1 MADRPDD
8 LDDLAVRL
16 RAAEALGRSDT
27 IIRLFNFLL
36 KRSKEGA
43 APKEIEVAEA
53 VFGRRV
59 SFDIAQD
66 STVRVNVHRLRKK
79 LDDYYAGPG
88 RAEPFRLTVPKG
100 EYRLVAAAGAPAEEI
115 APLSRR
121 WSTTRL
127 VLTGVAILLGLNLV
141 MGIAWWFRE
150 DEAGFAF
157 ARHAPAWKA
166 ILNDKRPI
174 TLVVGDYFIFGEM
187 DDHMEVSRLV
197 REYEIHSSEDLAD
210 YMMNNPDKGRR
221 YTDLNLYYVPTSV
234 APALRS
240 IMPILAT
247 TPAERERIQVITAS
261 QLTADMMKH
270 NDIIY
275 VGYFSGL
282 GLLRDQVFSGS
293 RYRVGDTYDELVDQ
307 KTGKNYV
314 SQEGGPEGSE
324 THRDYGYFSNFI
336 GTNGNRII
344 IIAGTRD
351 IGVVQTAEMVAGND
365 TLHEQSVKASG
376 MKSFEALYEVQ
387 GIDRV
392 NLRGRLLDLSP
403 VRSAEAWDVKN
414 PPRFPR
420 T

>member
-8 LDDLAVRL
+8 LDELAVRL
-16 RAAEALGRSDT
+16 RAADALGRSDT
-27 IIRLFNFLL
+27 INRLFNFLL
-36 KRSKEGA
+36 ERSKEGA

-79 LDDYYAGPG
+79 LDDYYTGPG
-88 RAEPFRLTVPKG
+88 RTEPFRLAVPKG
-100 EYRLVAAAGAPAEEI
+100 EYRLVAVAGAPPEQTT
-115 APLSRR
+115 PLSRR

-127 VLTGVAILLGLNLV
+127 VLTGVAILLGLNLLLGV
-141 MGIAWWFRE
+141 AWWIRD
-150 DEAGFAF
+150 DEEGFAF
-157 ARHAPAWKA
+157 ARHAPAWNA

-197 REYEIHSSEDLAD
+197 REYQINSSEDLAD
-210 YMMNNPDKGRR
+210 YMMNNPDKGGR

-247 TPAERERIQVITAS
+247 TPAERERIHVITTS
-261 QLTADMMKH
+261 QLTADMLKH

-275 VGYFSGL
+275 IGYISGL

-293 RYRVGDTYDELVDQ
+293 RYRVGDTYDELLDQ

-314 SQEGGPEGSE
+314 SQEGGPEGTE
-324 THRDYGYFSNFI
+324 THRDYGYFSNFV
-336 GTNGNRII
+336 GSNGNRII

-351 IGVVQTAEMVAGND
+351 IGVVQTAEMVAGKD
-365 TLHEQSVKASG
+365 TLREQSGKAAG

-392 NLRGRLLDLSP
+392 NLRGRLLNLSP
-403 VRSAEAWDVKN
+403 VQSAEAWDLKN
-414 PPRFPR
+414 PPLFPR